1 MNCVRGLAAQSN
13 GRPVK
18 PAQGEPHPAARL
30 AVAFALVLFVFPLA
44 AQQNAPEPTPPQSV
58 PKTAQQPAPQSA
70 PPAAPQTPAPE
81 PQSPAATQQ
90 HPGAGTQLQTGT
102 SSGIDADTR
111 LQNLL
116 ADHQYLRVA
125 EQLDRLPPDQ
135 AQFYRGILANRSN
148 ELKQSIDLLDPLIDE
163 VTASGNTAHEKLLR
177 EALAEDYLRLGD
189 WAKAAEAYQTLDA
202 RLHAKLSPDEQD
214 EIEMPLKMLPLAKD
228 NPPTIIEAC
237 DPFTQQVTTDPL
249 GLIDV
254 PVFVDARSRSWMLD
268 PTAPFNLIARSTAK
282 GAGLKVSDETATIH
296 TLTGRPIQ
304 VHVTVIPRF
313 TIGGRLTLRNMT
325 AFVFNDADY
334 RFPRSGYQVEG
345 VLGYPALA
353 AIGSLT
359 VTFDN
364 TIQIRPAKQIAP
376 AEKDDLLITG
386 APFFLDGDQVIVA
399 LGRAQNSTAD
409 ASAPQTASADPN
421 DDRMFAVDAG
431 GQQTY
436 LTSRYFDEHAAEF
449 NSQKMELFSIAGQQS
464 VPQPAYFA
472 DNVPLAV
479 GNTIADLRGIRVL
492 TRPLGTAAL
501 DDVYGVLGIDALD
514 QFKSYTFD
522 YRTMRFSVTVE

>member
-1 MNCVRGLAAQSN
+1 
-13 GRPVK
+13 VK
-18 PAQGEPHPAARL
+18 PAHGEPLPAASLIL
-30 AVAFALVLFVFPLA
+30 AVALVLFVSPLA
-44 AQQNAPEPTPPQSV
+44 AQQNPPEPAPPQFAFQAAPEPAP
-58 PKTAQQPAPQSA
+58 PQSA
-70 PPAAPQTPAPE
+70 PQAASQPPAQETP
-81 PQSPAATQQ
+81 SPAVAQQ
-90 HPGAGTQLQTGT
+90 PGAGTQLQTGT
-102 SSGIDADTR
+102 SSGLNTDMR
-111 LQNLL
+111 LENLL

-125 EQLDRLPPDQ
+125 AQLDRLPPDQ
-135 AQFYRGILANRSN
+135 AQFYRGILANHSN
-148 ELKQSIDLLDPLIDE
+148 DLRQSVDLLTPLIDQ
-163 VTASGNTAHEKLLR
+163 VAASGNTAHEKLLR

-189 WAKAAEAYQTLDA
+189 WAKAAQAYQTLDT
-202 RLHAKLSPDEQD
+202 RLHMKLSSDEQD

-228 NPPTIIEAC
+228 NPPTTVEPC
-237 DPFTQQVTTDPL
+237 DPFTLQVSEDPL

-282 GAGLKVSDETATIH
+282 EAGLKVSDETATIH

-325 AFVFNDADY
+325 AFVFDDADF

-364 TIQIRPAKQIAP
+364 TIQIRPAQQIAP
-376 AEKDDLLITG
+376 ASKDDLLITG
-386 APFFLDGDQVIVA
+386 APFFLDGDQAIVA
-399 LGRAQNSTAD
+399 LGRAQNSATDPSTTAPS
-409 ASAPQTASADPN
+409 ASQAAPSAGPN

-449 NSQKMELFSIAGQQS
+449 NSQTMELFSFPGQQS
-464 VPQPAYFA
+464 APQPAYVA
-472 DNVPLAV
+472 EDVPLAV
-479 GNTIADLRGIRVL
+479 GNTIVDLHDMRVL
-492 TRPLGTAAL
+492 TQPLGSAAL

-522 YRTMRFSVTVE
+522 YRTMRFSVTGE